1 MGTGGGVRGQGR
13 MMSGSAGSGHMPGK
27 APAARLRGETPSVPA
42 PWLAKAGESAS
53 ALVARL
59 ADRLRADGDSWRHA
73 SEVLRFSPEVI
84 ADLSLGLFVG
94 EDGRRWLVYPYRL
107 GGRWTS
113 AVGRSIDGGKA
124 FFRAALP
131 GGFEPPPVRGMPH
144 TYRIDALAEGGS
156 AIVTEGERDTA
167 AALTMGLE
175 APGRV
180 AVVSLRADPRP
191 FQGQRGVWVAYDSD
205 AAGDEA
211 AQLVVAPWMRALR
224 VPCYRVRLAR
234 HKDLGDALAE
244 LGPAGGRAEV
254 LEAIGRAEL
263 LR

>member
-1 MGTGGGVRGQGR
+1 
-13 MMSGSAGSGHMPGK
+13 MSGPAGSARVAGE

-42 PWLAKAGESAS
+42 PRLAKAGESAS

-59 ADRLRADGDSWRHA
+59 ADGLRADGHSWRHV

-84 ADLSLGLFVG
+84 ADLSLGLFDG

-144 TYRIDALAEGGS
+144 TYRIDSLAEGGS

-175 APGRV
+175 VPGV
-180 AVVSLRADPRP
+180 AVVSLRADPHP

-205 AAGDEA
+205 EAGDEA
-211 AQLVVAPWMRALR
+211 AKLVVAPWMRALG
-224 VPCYRVRLAR
+224 VHCYRVRLAR

-263 LR
+263 LG